1 MIIIYDAFVERT
13 EFGNFLIVLGL
24 SQRFAVNYNYSARL
38 QMQAHWQTNK
48 QRPLVG
54 AIFLALCILI
64 LIQAPVGYGHELNRE
79 TAVVKAVREVSPAV
93 VNISSAYE
101 VRKRTSPFSGFGL
114 NPFFD
119 EFFKDFFDPRFER
132 RQQHTS
138 LGSGVII
145 DGKDG
150 LILTNAH
157 VVQKTGTIKIVLR
170 DEREFEARIVGT
182 DPDSD
187 LAVLKIDSKDRLP
200 AIKMGSSEDLM
211 IGETVIA
218 IGNPF
223 GFSHTVTTGVISAVN
238 RSIRAQ
244 ERVYHDFIQIDASIN
259 PGNSGGPLLNI
270 NGDLIGINT
279 AIYAKAQGIGFAIPI
294 DKARKIIS
302 DLIQY
307 GEVIQAW
314 IGITVQNMDE
324 SLARYLKVPGAKGI
338 VIKTVEPKSPAK
350 EAGMRESDIILSIDN
365 KKINSFDDYKSVTKG
380 IAAGDT
386 LEAMLW
392 RNGKKQSVVIK
403 TKVYPLELAE
413 DLAFRLLGIKVEDLT
428 KEKRKTYRIYARD
441 GVVILKIK
449 ANSYL
454 DRIGAKAGDVIR
466 QIDDYTIQTSEDFK
480 KAVIKSRRKNS
491 VVLLLQRGE
500 QGYYITVTL

>member
-1 MIIIYDAFVERT
+1 
-13 EFGNFLIVLGL
+13 
-24 SQRFAVNYNYSARL
+24 
-38 QMQAHWQTNK
+38 MQPHRKIDK
-48 QRPLVG
+48 QRSLV
-54 AIFLALCILI
+54 ATILLSLCSLI
-64 LIQAPVGYGHELNRE
+64 LIQAPGSYGHELNRE
-79 TAVVKAVREVSPAV
+79 TAVVKAVRAVSPAV

-119 EFFKDFFDPRFER
+119 EFFRDFFDPRFER
-132 RQQHTS
+132 RQQSTS

-145 DGKDG
+145 DGEKG

-157 VVQKTGTIKIVLR
+157 VIQKAGTIKVVLQ
-170 DEREFEARIVGT
+170 DEREFEARIVGA

-200 AIKMGSSEDLM
+200 AIKMGNSEDLM

-244 ERVYHDFIQIDASIN
+244 DRVFHDFIQIDASIN

-324 SLARYLKVPGAKGI
+324 SLARYLEVPGNKGI

-350 EAGMRESDIILSIDN
+350 EGGMQESDIILSIDD
-365 KKINSFDDYKSVTKG
+365 KKITSIDDYKSVTKS

-386 LEAMLW
+386 LQAMLW
-392 RNGKKQSVVIK
+392 RNGKKQTVVIN
-403 TKVYPLELAE
+403 TKVYPLELAD
-413 DLAFRLLGIKVEDLT
+413 DLAFRLLGIEVEDLT
-428 KEKRKTYRIYARD
+428 NKKRKAYRINARE
-441 GVVILKIK
+441 GVVISKIK
-449 ANSYL
+449 KNSYL
-454 DRIGAKAGDVIR
+454 DHIGAQPGDVIR
-466 QIDDYTIQTSEDFK
+466 QIDDYTIQTSEDFR
-480 KAVIKSRRKNS
+480 KAVIKSRRKNTI
-491 VVLLLQRGE
+491 VLLLQRGE

>member
-1 MIIIYDAFVERT
+1 MLA
-13 EFGNFLIVLGL
+13 
-24 SQRFAVNYNYSARL
+24 QR
-38 QMQAHWQTNK
+38 QIDK
-48 QRPLVG
+48 QRSLIG
-54 AIFLALCILI
+54 TIFLSLCLMI
-64 LIQAPVGYGHELNRE
+64 LIQAPASHGHELNRE
-79 TAVVKAVREVSPAV
+79 TAVVKAVREISPAV

-119 EFFKDFFDPRFER
+119 EFFRDFFDPRFER

-145 DGKDG
+145 DGVKG

-157 VVQKTGTIKIVLR
+157 VIQKAGTIKVVLQ
-170 DEREFEARIVGT
+170 DERDFEARIVGA

-200 AIKMGSSEDLM
+200 AIKMGSSENLM

-223 GFSHTVTTGVISAVN
+223 GFSHTVTTGVISAIN

-244 ERVYHDFIQIDASIN
+244 DRVFHDFIQIDASIN

-294 DKARKIIS
+294 GKARKIIS

-324 SLARYLKVPGAKGI
+324 SLARYLEVPGNKGI

-350 EAGMRESDIILSIDN
+350 KAGMQESDIIVTIDN
-365 KKINSFDDYKSVTKG
+365 RKINSIDDYKSVTKS

-386 LEAMLW
+386 LQAMLW
-392 RNGKKQSVVIK
+392 RNGKKLNVGIK

-413 DLAFRLLGIKVEDLT
+413 DLALKLLGIKVEDLT
-428 KEKRKTYRIYARD
+428 NRKRKAYRIHARE
-441 GVVILKIK
+441 GVVISKIK
-449 ANSYL
+449 KNSYL
-454 DRIGAKAGDVIR
+454 GRIGAQPGDVIR

-480 KAVIKSRRKNS
+480 KAVIKSRRKNTI
-491 VVLLLQRGE
+491 VLLLQRAE

>member
-1 MIIIYDAFVERT
+1 
-13 EFGNFLIVLGL
+13 
-24 SQRFAVNYNYSARL
+24 
-38 QMQAHWQTNK
+38 MQAHRHINK
-48 QRPLVG
+48 QLSLLG
-54 AIFLALCILI
+54 TILLSACSLI
-64 LIQAPVGYGHELNRE
+64 LIQAPGIYGHELNRE
-79 TAVVKAVREVSPAV
+79 TAVVRAVREVSPAV

-101 VRKRTSPFSGFGL
+101 IRKRTSPFSGFGF

-119 EFFKDFFDPRFER
+119 EFFRDFFDPRFER
-132 RQQHTS
+132 RQQYTS

-145 DGKDG
+145 DGEKG

-157 VVQKTGTIKIVLR
+157 VIQKSGTIKVVLQ
-170 DEREFEARIVGT
+170 DEREFEGRIVGA

-200 AIKMGSSEDLM
+200 AIKMGNSKDLM

-223 GFSHTVTTGVISAVN
+223 GFSHTVTTGVISAIN

-244 ERVYHDFIQIDASIN
+244 DRVYHDFIQIDASIN

-294 DKARKIIS
+294 GKARKIIS

-324 SLARYLKVPGAKGI
+324 SLARYLEVPGNKGI

-350 EAGMRESDIILSIDN
+350 KAGMQESDIILSIDN
-365 KKINSFDDYKSVTKG
+365 KKINSIDDYKSITKS

-386 LEAMLW
+386 LRAIFW
-392 RNGKKQSVVIK
+392 RNGKTQNVVIN
-403 TKVYPLELAE
+403 TKVYPLDQAE

-428 KEKRKTYRIYARD
+428 KKKRKAYRIYARE

-449 ANSYL
+449 KNSYL
-454 DRIGAKAGDVIR
+454 YQIGAQPGDVIR
-466 QIDDYTIQTSEDFK
+466 QIDDYTIQTNEDFK
-480 KAVIKSRRKNS
+480 KAVIKSRRKKS